1 MLNLAKRPA
10 KIGVAINSRRELHG
24 ETPVTALDI
33 PLTDIMLDA
42 SELNAIL
49 REPHAHNVLFN
60 ESGVATGGRIREPV
74 FKHISALSLAD
85 KIEGAT
91 VTIVH
96 GVEAVELRLSPV
108 KLSKVK
114 LQPQVGGLTAMTC
127 TVQCTPD
134 LNAGIAALLER
145 LDSVVDV
152 EIDCG
157 DFGKQQSLPL
167 GAQADKPKGRGRGK
181 NKPADPPATVIAA
194 TGGSAGATH

>member
-1 MLNLAKRPA
+1 MLTLSKRPA

-33 PLTDIMLDA
+33 PLGDIMLDA
-42 SELNAIL
+42 AELNAIL

-60 ESGVATGGRIREPV
+60 ESGVAMGGRISEPV
-74 FKHISALSLAD
+74 FKHISALALAD

-96 GVEAVELRLSPV
+96 GVEAIELRLAPV
-108 KLSKVK
+108 RLAKIK

-145 LDSVVDV
+145 LDTVVDV

-157 DFGKQQSLPL
+157 EFGKQQALPL
-167 GAQADKPKGRGRGK
+167 GAQPQPEKPKRGRRK
-181 NKPADPPATVIAA
+181 ADEAQTTIQ
-194 TGGSAGATH
+194 TGSATH